1 MKRCTKCGELK
12 PETEFYAASECTDGL
27 RGDCKECHAARGRE
41 LYAQNREQRIAY
53 IRKWQREHPER
64 VREYRRKNPERRAA
78 QLRRLHL
85 RRTFG
90 MTVEDYEDILAAQD
104 GRCAICGEQP
114 ADGQSM
120 HVDHVAESVRGVLC
134 VRCNNALGQLKDDPE
149 LMLRAA
155 EYVTL
160 GGFAALDIVRRQR
173 EQMPA
178 SDTR

>member
-1 MKRCTKCGELK
+1 M
-12 PETEFYAASECTDGL
+12 
-27 RGDCKECHAARGRE
+27 
-41 LYAQNREQRIAY
+41 
-53 IRKWQREHPER
+53 
-64 VREYRRKNPERRAA
+64 
-78 QLRRLHL
+78 RRLHL

-90 MTVEDYEDILAAQD
+90 MTLEDYDDILAAQD
-104 GRCAICGEQP
+104 GGCAICGEQS

-120 HVDHVAESVRGVLC
+120 HIDHVAESVRGVLC

-160 GGFAALDIVRRQR
+160 GGFAPLDIVRRER
-173 EQMPA
+173 EERQE